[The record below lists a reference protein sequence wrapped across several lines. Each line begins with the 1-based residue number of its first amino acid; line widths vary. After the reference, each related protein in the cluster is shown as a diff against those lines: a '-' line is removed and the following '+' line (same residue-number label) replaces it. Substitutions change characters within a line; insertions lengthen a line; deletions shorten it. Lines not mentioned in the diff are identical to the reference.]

1 MSLSTLFTRQACD
14 SSRADRQLGPP
25 LEARIC
31 NTSPTGFC
39 ALGIRQQFTCG
50 HKSTARVLVTRCERG
65 LIPETGCTARNPP
78 PFAGREVRLCCQ
90 ALPVAFP
97 QPKKRASRAAAGTVG
112 CCPSVLTARQKML
125 LATRTQSLL
134 PVRSTA
140 LDTLG
145 SACHARLLAVLL
157 PGTDTANR
165 GCHTHVLHPSLQ
177 RYAYVLQWLLRGS
190 WLDEIVVSSARES
203 STEHRAIAFAVRAVL
218 GAHDAFAGRRCFA
231 LSAARHAWAHLLVG
245 GALLFGCGLWHGEP
259 PLVATVAARE
269 SLIAT
274 VGVHAGPALKRWL
287 WLATTTAACILGLDR
302 VLWVGPAQQPVRLPV
317 AGLAISRAVHDSLAP
332 RAALHDLLLCAA
344 RGACGPILRLDRHDT
359 RVKTPEPPAS
369 PACGRRSNAQVPVQ
383 NRDEKKDSSIK
394 FNFPKPFCI
403 GGRGGVGKRREF

>member
-1 MSLSTLFTRQACD
+1 M
-14 SSRADRQLGPP
+14 
-25 LEARIC
+25 
-31 NTSPTGFC
+31 
-39 ALGIRQQFTCG
+39 
-50 HKSTARVLVTRCERG
+50 
-65 LIPETGCTARNPP
+65 
-78 PFAGREVRLCCQ
+78 
-90 ALPVAFP
+90 
-97 QPKKRASRAAAGTVG
+97 
-112 CCPSVLTARQKML
+112 
-125 LATRTQSLL
+125 
-134 PVRSTA
+134 
-140 LDTLG
+140 
-145 SACHARLLAVLL
+145 
-157 PGTDTANR
+157 
-165 GCHTHVLHPSLQ
+165 
-177 RYAYVLQWLLRGS
+177 LQWLLRGS
-190 WLDEIVVSSARES
+190 WLDETVVSSARES

-344 RGACGPILRLDRHDT
+344 RGACGPILRLDRHDM
-359 RVKTPEPPAS
+359 RVKTPEPPAGRVS
-369 PACGRRSNAQVPVQ
+369 PRPTSGRSNACSRTIP
-383 NRDEKKDSSIK
+383 KKGHFQKKQKNWSFLEWERVEGGQGHRERMRARQAFRWK
-394 FNFPKPFCI
+394 VEAHGRTPFPTPHLF
-403 GGRGGVGKRREF
+403 GA